1 MARGVDLVETD
12 QPDTG
17 PLRPVQHLRDPV
29 VRNAQPAPAL
39 ALSPLP
45 DRLDLRPGHIRPQHD
60 VEIPTVLPG
69 GGREIVPDLALDA
82 ALTIVEQRTAE
93 PDAVHDLRDPPTLEP
108 PPAGG
113 RGQAAP
119 AEQGGSADPARVRV
133 QRSQPRLGRAV
144 LEQIDCREKR
154 RPSISGQPG
163 EVVTAT
169 LIAQELR
176 RIRGPPVTED
186 IPPQLPITTVRIT

>member
-1 MARGVDLVETD
+1 MARGVDIVETD

-82 ALTIVEQRTAE
+82 ALAIVDQRTAE
-93 PDAVHDLRDPPTLEP
+93 PDAVHDIRNPAALALDPRPAAGRDHPARAEQAGPADPP
-108 PPAGG
+108 
-113 RGQAAP
+113 
-119 AEQGGSADPARVRV
+119 RVRL
-133 QRSQPRLGRAV
+133 QRSQP
-144 LEQIDCREKR
+144 
-154 RPSISGQPG
+154 
-163 EVVTAT
+163 
-169 LIAQELR
+169 LR
-176 RIRGPPVTED
+176 R
-186 IPPQLPITTVRIT
+186 